1 MQKVY
6 QVCYRKG
13 ADKIVKLAQVRKAKG
28 MTQAQLS
35 AVSGV
40 HRVTIARY
48 ECGMCSPNLATI
60 ERLADA
66 LGVPIDEIVDK
77 KAG

>member
-13 ADKIVKLAQVRKAKG
+13 ANKIATLAQVRKAKG
-28 MTQAQLS
+28 WTQEQLS

-40 HRVTIARY
+40 NRVTIARY
-48 ECGMCSPNLATI
+48 ECGMSVPKLSTI

>member
-1 MQKVY
+1 
-6 QVCYRKG
+6 
-13 ADKIVKLAQVRKAKG
+13 
-28 MTQAQLS
+28 MTQEQLS